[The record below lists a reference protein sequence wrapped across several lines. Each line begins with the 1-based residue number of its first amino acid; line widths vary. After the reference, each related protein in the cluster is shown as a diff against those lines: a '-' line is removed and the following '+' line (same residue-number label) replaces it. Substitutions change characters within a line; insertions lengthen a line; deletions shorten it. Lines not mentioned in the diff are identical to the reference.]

1 MKEIKGRII
10 SLLTVTALIATG
22 TTLNVFAE
30 NGMNKINTDTINSG
44 YNVIDKDTDGDGLTD
59 SDELHIGL
67 DPENPKTFGIPDGK
81 YVSKQVISEN
91 NNSLSKINK
100 KKSPYKLSAEFEST
114 GYVEGNLNAEKSKY
128 TKVIK
133 NNAILGNAFDLDC
146 EDTCNV
152 NKVVLK
158 FDVSDTYVNDNSNT
172 FKNFSE
178 LKGLK
183 KYVIFKYFEDS
194 NMLLPIE
201 TEYNESENIVYTE
214 TDELGTYCI
223 VDMQKMFVNL
233 GYDDIVDRNLDIST
247 ADDVQTLLSEASEQE
262 TKISTPID
270 VVFMLQVEGSLSDVF
285 QIQVDAI
292 KKACEMLFSAY
303 SDVRISIIAYT
314 PMSLM
319 YFLTTDIGSSDGTNQ
334 RYLTTYEEVDAAL
347 DTVEYTYSS
356 DKTNRAYPIRFML
369 NVVDFRENA
378 TKFAFQI
385 ANGKANCG
393 SSIPNN
399 HYNYI
404 INCRNNNINYSEVV
418 PSGYKCSST
427 NEQIIISAA
436 IESTGGIEIYSSNIA
451 YMLIYN
457 HISENTPEPQEYNIV
472 LPTSWE
478 RITLIDKLSSENGVN
493 SDTDTLTDW
502 EETDT
507 ESGII
512 TWDDDGNIQLPTVQ
526 ECLEQYS
533 DKEYVQNVLEKYV
546 STVPSEVW
554 YLFLNEEILPI
565 HSNPCNEDTDGDG
578 ILDHYDINRLYNDN
592 LDTVYVNYINNGL
605 IDMDSIVF
613 TNDGFTLSTT
623 PLSSILTKMG
633 FEKIGEKY
641 SNIEDNFDD
650 WYIYSIGDDEKTYY
664 SILKMRELTNE
675 ERIGVSI
682 PFIEL
687 DMNLIEKAVE
697 DSDNYTDKLETNIK
711 SVTEGKVYID
721 EYSAEIAEY
730 FADAHSEANY
740 LIAETYIEKII
751 EEDCV
756 EGIIEIPSVST
767 RIQEYLDSLN
777 DIYDSQSNTLTI
789 SDLNNLTIKEKQSIL
804 AVRTANISFNS
815 FAAEVV
821 YHAVNTI
828 ESAKSAKLY
837 YEIMNDPFS
846 DENERLSASIGYS
859 AELEIFERAV
869 KADMGVGEES
879 ESGVLDSSYYDYD
892 GEYVVEQ
899 RNIWGDF

>member
-1 MKEIKGRII
+1 M
-10 SLLTVTALIATG
+10 
-22 TTLNVFAE
+22 
-30 NGMNKINTDTINSG
+30 
-44 YNVIDKDTDGDGLTD
+44 
-59 SDELHIGL
+59 
-67 DPENPKTFGIPDGK
+67 
-81 YVSKQVISEN
+81 
-91 NNSLSKINK
+91 
-100 KKSPYKLSAEFEST
+100 
-114 GYVEGNLNAEKSKY
+114 
-128 TKVIK
+128 
-133 NNAILGNAFDLDC
+133 
-146 EDTCNV
+146 
-152 NKVVLK
+152 
-158 FDVSDTYVNDNSNT
+158 
-172 FKNFSE
+172 
-178 LKGLK
+178 
-183 KYVIFKYFEDS
+183 
-194 NMLLPIE
+194 
-201 TEYNESENIVYTE
+201 
-214 TDELGTYCI
+214 
-223 VDMQKMFVNL
+223 
-233 GYDDIVDRNLDIST
+233 
-247 ADDVQTLLSEASEQE
+247 
-262 TKISTPID
+262 
-270 VVFMLQVEGSLSDVF
+270 
-285 QIQVDAI
+285 
-292 KKACEMLFSAY
+292 
-303 SDVRISIIAYT
+303 
-314 PMSLM
+314 
-319 YFLTTDIGSSDGTNQ
+319 
-334 RYLTTYEEVDAAL
+334 
-347 DTVEYTYSS
+347 
-356 DKTNRAYPIRFML
+356 
-369 NVVDFRENA
+369 
-378 TKFAFQI
+378 
-385 ANGKANCG
+385 
-393 SSIPNN
+393 
-399 HYNYI
+399 
-404 INCRNNNINYSEVV
+404 
-418 PSGYKCSST
+418 
-427 NEQIIISAA
+427 
-436 IESTGGIEIYSSNIA
+436 
-451 YMLIYN
+451 
-457 HISENTPEPQEYNIV
+457 
-472 LPTSWE
+472 
-478 RITLIDKLSSENGVN
+478 
-493 SDTDTLTDW
+493 
-502 EETDT
+502 
-507 ESGII
+507 
-512 TWDDDGNIQLPTVQ
+512 
-526 ECLEQYS
+526 
-533 DKEYVQNVLEKYV
+533 
-546 STVPSEVW
+546 
-554 YLFLNEEILPI
+554 
-565 HSNPCNEDTDGDG
+565 
-578 ILDHYDINRLYNDN
+578 
-592 LDTVYVNYINNGL
+592 DTVYVNYINNGL